1 MKLKSILILSL
12 IITFQDYAF
21 SQQSYPSLS
30 PKGIIEQG
38 VGNTT
43 LKIEYERPSARNRK
57 VYGELVP
64 WNEVWRTGAGY
75 CTKISFDK
83 KVQIGKQSIEAGTYS
98 LLTIPN
104 KEEWI
109 VILNTDTTLYGAY
122 DYNPDKDVARFVV
135 YPQHTNRYYETLT
148 IDVDLIPNNAMIYV
162 SWENT
167 SIGFA
172 FETTTDAEIENY
184 INGQLLSGNVKDYNE
199 MANAIDYLY
208 FQSKDFKKL
217 EWLAQESIK
226 LNKSEFAYRL
236 LMESYER
243 QHYYTKAIEAA
254 KKAIETRKEKAEDND
269 KYLARDIK
277 LWEKHLD
284 RIRTKANKE
293 IRE

>member
-1 MKLKSILILSL
+1 MKLKSILIISL
-12 IITFQDYAF
+12 IITFQDFAF

-38 VGNTT
+38 VGNTN

-57 VYGELVP
+57 VFGELVP

-83 KVQIGKQSIEAGTYS
+83 NVAIGKQAIEAGTYS

-109 VILNTDTTLYGAY
+109 VILNTDTSLYGAY

-135 YPQHTNRYYETLT
+135 YPQHSNRYYETLT

-167 SIGFA
+167 SIAFA
-172 FETTTDAEIENY
+172 FETSTDAEIEDY
-184 INGQLLSGNVKDYNE
+184 INGQLLTGNIKDYDE
-199 MANAIDYLY
+199 MSNAIDYLY

-217 EWLAQESIK
+217 EWLAKESIK

-236 LMESYER
+236 LMETYER

-277 LWEKHLD
+277 LWEKHLE
-284 RIRTKANKE
+284 RIRTKANKKSS
-293 IRE
+293 